1 MRVRVIAGRELRS
14 LFLSPL
20 AWTILGVVQFVLAW
34 LYLSQVDFF
43 LQFQP
48 RLAALA
54 QAPGVTQLVVA
65 PLYGNVALVL
75 LLVVPLLTM
84 RLISDERRNGTL
96 SLLLSAPLSMTEIV
110 LGKYLGLMAF
120 LLLMASLIALMPLA
134 LLAGTPLDWGLLAA
148 IQLGVVLLLGSF
160 AALGLFMSTLTAY
173 PAVAAVASFG
183 ALLFLWLLD
192 WAGEQGSL
200 LGQLSLM
207 RHYQALLQGVFDS
220 ADVIYYLLFIVTF
233 LVLSIQV
240 LDAQRRQ
247 S

>member
-1 MRVRVIAGRELRS
+1 MVWVIAGRELRN

-20 AWTILGVVQFVLAW
+20 AWTVLGVVQFVLAW

-54 QAPGVTQLVVA
+54 EAPGVTQLVVA
-65 PLYGNVALVL
+65 PLYGNAALML

-96 SLLLSAPLSMTEIV
+96 SLLFSAPLSMSEIV
-110 LGKYLGLMAF
+110 LGKYLGLMVF
-120 LLLMASLIALMPLA
+120 LLLMAAFIVLMPLA
-134 LLAGTPLDWGLLAA
+134 LLAGTSLDWGLLAA
-148 IQLGVVLLLGSF
+148 IQLGLVLLLGSF
-160 AALGLFMSTLTAY
+160 AALGLFMSTLSAY
-173 PAVAAVASFG
+173 PAVAAAASFG

-192 WAGEQGSL
+192 WAGEGDSL

-220 ADVIYYLLFIVTF
+220 ADVIYYLLFIATF
-233 LVLSIQV
+233 LVLSIQR

>member
-1 MRVRVIAGRELRS
+1 MVWVIAGRELRS

-48 RLAALA
+48 RLVALA
-54 QAPGVTQLVVA
+54 EAPGVTQLVVA

-96 SLLLSAPLSMTEIV
+96 SLLFSAPLSMTEVV
-110 LGKYLGLMAF
+110 LGKYLGLMIF
-120 LLLMASLIALMPLA
+120 LLLMAALIALMPLA
-134 LLAGTPLDWGLLAA
+134 LLAGTRLDWGLLAA

-160 AALGLFMSTLTAY
+160 VALGLFMSTLTAY

-192 WAGEQGSL
+192 WGGEQGSL

-220 ADVIYYLLFIVTF
+220 ADVIYYLLFMFTF
-233 LVLSIQV
+233 LVLSIQR